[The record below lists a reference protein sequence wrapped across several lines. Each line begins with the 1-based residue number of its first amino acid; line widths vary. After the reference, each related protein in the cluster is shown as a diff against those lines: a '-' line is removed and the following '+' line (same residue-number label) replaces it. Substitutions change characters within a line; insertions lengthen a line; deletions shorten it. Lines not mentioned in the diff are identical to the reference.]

1 MTKEPKLVRARQIP
15 EWDTYDQEIARFA
28 AKLSEEEGVLAT
40 SVDDL
45 AAEKVVVVTGGGV
58 GGADEG
64 DGKAVKP
71 DDGGEDG
78 HRIADE
84 L

>member
-28 AKLSEEEGVLAT
+28 ARISEEGGALAA
-40 SVDDL
+40 SVEDL
-45 AAEKVVVVTGGGV
+45 AGVKEDRLVGTDGGQGIV
-58 GGADEG
+58 RDDHADE
-64 DGKAVKP
+64 VEQ
-71 DDGGEDG
+71 EDS
-78 HRIADE
+78 HRLPDE

>member
-1 MTKEPKLVRARQIP
+1 VRARQIP
-15 EWDTYDQEIARFA
+15 EWDTYDQEIARFTA
-28 AKLSEEEGVLAT
+28 RLSAEEGVVTA

-45 AAEKVVVVTGGGV
+45 AADQVV
-58 GGADEG
+58 
-64 DGKAVKP
+64 KAVLELEQ
-71 DDGGEDG
+71 DGVEVDAEVEITES